1 MRISEQQLDR
11 IIYSHWDFQQALS
24 ALTFLAEECSWE
36 PKYPKPE
43 LRRFKCYEST
53 AIISFARPF
62 QASRGCTTLSLK
74 SLGITLNSSQMQL
87 KNKLI
92 VLRNKIIA
100 HSDFEEMHFRAST
113 FTIPSFDLKV
123 PELQF
128 DEGLSLTEEEVREFM
143 ELLILLRWEISN
155 WLFLLAQRNP
165 EMLNKYK
172 LPEQR
177 QASEGHL

>member
-1 MRISEQQLDR
+1 M
-11 IIYSHWDFQQALS
+11 
-24 ALTFLAEECSWE
+24 
-36 PKYPKPE
+36 
-43 LRRFKCYEST
+43 
-53 AIISFARPF
+53 
-62 QASRGCTTLSLK
+62 SLK